1 MISGETNAWHGEQ
14 LENHVVIRA
23 GDMFYIPA
31 GVPHLAA
38 NLGDQ
43 PVVQVIART
52 DPNEQE
58 SVVLMPELEA
68 LVPAGK
74 LPAAQRLQS

>member
-1 MISGETNAWHGEQ
+1 MISGETNAWFGER

-38 NLGDQ
+38 NLGNQ
-43 PVVQVIART
+43 TVVQVIART
-52 DPNEQE
+52 DPNEPE
-58 SVVLMPELEA
+58 SVVLMPGLEG
-68 LVPAGK
+68 LVPA
-74 LPAAQRLQS
+74 

>member
-1 MISGETNAWHGEQ
+1 MISGETNAWFGER

-38 NLGDQ
+38 NLGNQ
-43 PVVQVIART
+43 TVVQVIART
-52 DPNEQE
+52 DPNEPKA
-58 SVVLMPELEA
+58 SCSC
-68 LVPAGK
+68 PA
-74 LPAAQRLQS
+74 